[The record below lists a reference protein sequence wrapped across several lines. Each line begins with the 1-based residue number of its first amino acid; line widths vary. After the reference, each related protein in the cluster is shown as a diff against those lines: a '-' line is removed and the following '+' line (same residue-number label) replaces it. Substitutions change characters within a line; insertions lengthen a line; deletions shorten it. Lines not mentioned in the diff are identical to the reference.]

1 MKYQTRQALRLAAL
15 ALIALAGG
23 VVIMLI
29 LNGCHSM
36 PTHEETVSAGHNTT
50 LPPLPACLLF
60 CRSEINST
68 VTSSNAVNRKP
79 AKAKP
84 ASAASAARPAS
95 TPAASTPA
103 PASAPALPFE
113 RH

>member
-23 VVIMLI
+23 VVIALV
-29 LNGCHSM
+29 LHGCRNL

-60 CRSEINST
+60 CRSEINSA
-68 VTSSNAVNRKP
+68 VTSSNTVTRKP
-79 AKAKP
+79 AKPKP
-84 ASAASAARPAS
+84 TSAASAPV
-95 TPAASTPA
+95 
-103 PASAPALPFE
+103 PASAPALPPE
-113 RH
+113 RP